1 MRLLTIVLASILVVP
16 TYAVT
21 LKKIAAIDPPGPP
34 GEHFDHLQMDYED
47 HFLLSAH
54 VGVHR

>member
-21 LKKIAAIDPPGPP
+21 LKKIAAIDPPGD
-34 GEHFDHLQMDYED
+34 HFDHLQMDYED